1 MIATVQDGTVPFM
14 RRFWTNYNLSIVL
27 FFLFAAS
34 WAVQS
39 WTGWMSFRAEQ
50 FEHGQAAEIF
60 GASGYIWKWAAA
72 TFENWQSEFLQL
84 LTFVVLTAYLI
95 HKGSHE
101 SKDTDDEMMAILK
114 RIEQRL
120 HTLES
125 AAQTTAKR

>member
-1 MIATVQDGTVPFM
+1 LDELQPKH
-14 RRFWTNYNLSIVL
+14 R
-27 FFLFAAS
+27 
-34 WAVQS
+34 AVFPLRGILGC
-39 WTGWMSFRAEQ
+39 TELDRLDELPGGAVRARSS
-50 FEHGQAAEIF
+50 GRDLWR
-60 GASGYIWKWAAA
+60 SGYIWRWAAA

-114 RIEQRL
+114 RIERRL